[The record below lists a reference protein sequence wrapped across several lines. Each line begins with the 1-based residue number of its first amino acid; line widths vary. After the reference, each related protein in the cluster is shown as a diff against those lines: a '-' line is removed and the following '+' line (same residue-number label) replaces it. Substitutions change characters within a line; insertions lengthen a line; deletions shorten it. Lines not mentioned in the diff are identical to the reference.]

1 MLLSAAACGGSD
13 DVPGRVTYTEH
24 VAPILYENCA
34 SCHRPGQIAPFSLL
48 TYADAREQATEIGR
62 ATLSRQMPPW
72 LPAPGEFPIQRTR
85 GLTDIEIETL
95 QRWIKQGMAE
105 GEPALAPPA
114 PVFAKD
120 WESGTP
126 DLVVQPDEPY
136 VLRPQAGDVYR
147 NIIVRVPVTET
158 RFVRAVEFKT
168 NGAPIHHA
176 VIRLDRSS
184 ASRRRAG
191 RDGQVGF
198 AGMAV
203 NASDPDG
210 QFIGWAPGRGP
221 IESPPQMAWRLEPG
235 TDFVVEMH
243 MLPSETDVAV
253 SPTIGLFF
261 TDVAPTRTPVTVKL
275 GSKVIDIPPGKA
287 DYLVT
292 DSYVLPVAVQVLSVY
307 PHAHYLGRDMLAT
320 LTFPDGTSRTLLHI
334 PQWDFHW
341 QQDYRFETPIALPAG
356 TRITMRYTYDNSA
369 ANPFNPHTPP
379 VRVLAGPMSTD
390 EMAEF
395 ALQVLTET
403 PAQAAQLQAEA
414 VEKERRADI
423 ALGES
428 RVRDE
433 PGNAEYRAFLGGA
446 YVQVG
451 RFAEALPHLEE
462 AVRLGDRTAATQAD
476 LGAARMGMGDASA
489 ALPHF
494 QRAVALAADD
504 EVLQYNLGT
513 TLAALSRHNEAEAA
527 FRRALALNPDFV
539 DAHVNLGVAQLGRR
553 RYTEAIDH
561 FARAAELQPESASL
575 HSNLASALLA
585 AGRLSDAAAAARR
598 ALALDPNMA
607 AARAVLDR
615 VQRQGIR

>member
-1 MLLSAAACGGSD
+1 
-13 DVPGRVTYTEH
+13 VPGRVTYTEH

-85 GLTDIEIETL
+85 RLTDVQIETL

-105 GEPALAPPA
+105 GDPGLAPPV
-114 PVFAKD
+114 PVFARD

-126 DLVVQPDEPY
+126 DLIVQPDEPY

-147 NIIVRVPVTET
+147 NIIVSVPVTET

-191 RDGQVGF
+191 RDGEVGF

-203 NASDPDG
+203 SASDPDG

-243 MLPSETDVAV
+243 MLPGEADVQVA
-253 SPTIGLFF
+253 PTIGLFF
-261 TDVAPTRTPVTVKL
+261 TDEEPTRRPVTVKL
-275 GSKVIDIPPGKA
+275 GSKVIDIPAGKA

-292 DSYVLPVAVQVLSVY
+292 DSYVLPVPAQLLSVY
-307 PHAHYLGRDMLAT
+307 PHAHYLGRDLLAT
-320 LTFPDGTSRTLLHI
+320 LTLPDGTSRTLLHI
-334 PQWDFHW
+334 PQWNFHW
-341 QQDYRFETPIALPAG
+341 QQDYRFETPIPLPAG
-356 TRITMRYTYDNSA
+356 TRITMRYTYDNST

-379 VRVLAGPMSTD
+379 ERVLAGPMSTD

-395 ALQVLTET
+395 ALQVLTDT

-433 PGNAEYRAFLGGA
+433 PGNGEYRAFLGGA

-476 LGAARMGMGDASA
+476 LGAAMMGMGNPAA
-489 ALPHF
+489 ALPFF

-513 TLAALSRHNEAEAA
+513 TLAALSRHAEAEAA

-539 DAHVNLGVAQLGRR
+539 DAHVNLGVAQLARR
-553 RYTEAIDH
+553 RYAEAIEH
-561 FARAAELQPESASL
+561 FTRAAVLQPESAVL
-575 HSNLASALLA
+575 HSNLAGALLS
-585 AGRLSDAAAAARR
+585 AGRLSEAAAAARR

-607 AARAVLDR
+607 AAKAVLER